1 MLLSEQRAR
10 ELRGMTAPEA
20 WAAIDSVLALPL
32 SNPLPKERLTHSG
45 LVELQEYLK
54 QLRLQ

>member
-1 MLLSEQRAR
+1 
-10 ELRGMTAPEA
+10 MTALEA